1 MTVKMTRVWDATT
14 EFLNERASAVFAVAA
29 GMIFAP
35 ALVSG
40 VLERSVAPNTPG
52 MAAVQLIGIVLSL
65 VTAAGALAIT
75 ALAIRPMRAGEA
87 AGIGARRLLPFFGV
101 SIAVLAVVFVA
112 VIPVVAILIA
122 GGVDLEALAAGSIAA
137 PGMGTGMTFALLG
150 YMVVAFVVAIWV
162 SARLVVLLPVI
173 VAERRGLGAIGRAWH
188 LTRGHALK
196 IVGLLLLYGIV
207 AAVLSGGIGAAVG
220 AIGTLLG
227 AGQPG
232 LSVGAALV
240 AVVLAVISTMLSVVQ
255 SAFTGKL
262 YTALAPAGDLEDIF
276 A

>member
-40 VLERSVAPNTPG
+40 LLERSVAPNTPG
-52 MAAVQLIGIVLSL
+52 MVAVQFIGIALSL
-65 VTAAGALAIT
+65 VSAAGALAIT
-75 ALAIRPMRAGEA
+75 ALAIRPMQPGEA
-87 AGIGARRLLPFFGV
+87 AGIGARRLLPFIGI

-112 VIPVVAILIA
+112 VIPIVAILVA
-122 GGVDLEALAAGSIAA
+122 SGVDLEALSGAAITA
-137 PGMGTGMTFALLG
+137 PEMGTGTAVALVG
-150 YMVVAFVVAIWV
+150 YMIVLFVLAIWA
-162 SARLVVLLPVI
+162 SARLIVLLPVV
-173 VAERRGLGAIGRAWH
+173 VAERHGFGAIGRAWG
-188 LTRGHALK
+188 LTRGHALR
-196 IVGLLLLYGIV
+196 IVGVLLLYGIV
-207 AAVLSGGIGAAVG
+207 VAVLTGGIGAAIG
-220 AIGTLLG
+220 AIGALLG

-232 LSVGAALV
+232 LSVGAVLV
-240 AVVLAVISTMLSVVQ
+240 AVVMAVISAVLSVVQ

-262 YTALAPAGDLEDIF
+262 YTALAPATDLEDIF